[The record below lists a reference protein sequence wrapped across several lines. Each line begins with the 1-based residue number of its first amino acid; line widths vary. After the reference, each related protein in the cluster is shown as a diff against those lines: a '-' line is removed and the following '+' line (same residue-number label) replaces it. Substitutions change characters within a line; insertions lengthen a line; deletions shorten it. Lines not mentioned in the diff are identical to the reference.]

1 MDRKKLT
8 YTIISLLLAIFIWL
22 MPSGWLG
29 IEGLTVVEQ
38 RVTAV
43 FVLAA
48 LFWVFEIIPIWTTSV
63 LVIALLLLTVSDNAL
78 WFMRDQAEG
87 APPLGTFI
95 SYKALMA
102 TFADPIIILFLGG
115 FFLAIGAKKCGLDKN
130 LMRVLFK
137 PFGTKSEVVLLGV
150 MVVTA
155 LFSMFMSNTATAAM
169 MFVIVAPL
177 LVERP
182 ESGKGRIALA
192 LAVAVGAN
200 IGGMGTPIGTP
211 PNAIALKYL
220 NDPNGLNMGIGF
232 GEWMMLMVPFVI
244 VMIFVSWFILLKLFR
259 FNRRRLEIVFESSDE
274 NPAGK
279 FKTAVVYITF
289 AGTVILWMLDKATG
303 LDASVVAMIPIA
315 VFCVTGV
322 VGKDDL
328 RQINWEVLW
337 LFAGGFALGLGAG
350 DTGLLKHVIDSI
362 PFSQWPPLVIIIG
375 AGVLCYVM
383 STFMSNTATAALLVP
398 VLAAVAAGLGDT
410 LTPWGGVTTLLV
422 GVALSASLAMALPIS
437 TPPNAIAYASG
448 VFTQKQ
454 MATVGLLVASVGM
467 VLAYAMLIL
476 VGGIFF
482 KGA

>member
-150 MVVTA
+150 MVVT
-155 LFSMFMSNTATAAM
+155 
-169 MFVIVAPL
+169 
-177 LVERP
+177 
-182 ESGKGRIALA
+182 
-192 LAVAVGAN
+192 GAIFHVHEQHRDSRDDVRN
-200 IGGMGTPIGTP
+200 RSTP
-211 PNAIALKYL
+211 A
-220 NDPNGLNMGIGF
+220 
-232 GEWMMLMVPFVI
+232 
-244 VMIFVSWFILLKLFR
+244 
-259 FNRRRLEIVFESSDE
+259 RRK
-274 NPAGK
+274 AGK
-279 FKTAVVYITF
+279 RAR
-289 AGTVILWMLDKATG
+289 AE
-303 LDASVVAMIPIA
+303 SP
-315 VFCVTGV
+315 
-322 VGKDDL
+322 L
-328 RQINWEVLW
+328 R
-337 LFAGGFALGLGAG
+337 
-350 DTGLLKHVIDSI
+350 
-362 PFSQWPPLVIIIG
+362 WP
-375 AGVLCYVM
+375 
-383 STFMSNTATAALLVP
+383 
-398 VLAAVAAGLGDT
+398 
-410 LTPWGGVTTLLV
+410 
-422 GVALSASLAMALPIS
+422 LP
-437 TPPNAIAYASG
+437 
-448 VFTQKQ
+448 
-454 MATVGLLVASVGM
+454 
-467 VLAYAMLIL
+467 
-476 VGGIFF
+476 
-482 KGA
+482 